1 MEQNQEIIFV
11 SERDS
16 TPEKSDWTVEHDDGY
31 YYGPSIPDPPRKHMV
46 NVEITTDNSF
56 TLEKKFFCDKPT
68 EKLVKMKVTL
78 PNS

>member
-1 MEQNQEIIFV
+1 M
-11 SERDS
+11 
-16 TPEKSDWTVEHDDGY
+16 EHDDGY

-56 TLEKKFFCDKPT
+56 ILEKKFFCDKPT